1 MVTLDFYELA
11 VLPYSYFDL
20 AGLLNK
26 LSQAILNTI
35 LPATNVFT
43 AVWPYLGALA
53 FAFIIR
59 HFTFILDSIGLRQ
72 LSIPVF
78 EIVFPITFVEKAVWL
93 FEGAEA
99 VD

>member
-1 MVTLDFYELA
+1 
-11 VLPYSYFDL
+11 
-20 AGLLNK
+20 
-26 LSQAILNTI
+26 
-35 LPATNVFT
+35 
-43 AVWPYLGALA
+43 LGALA

-93 FEGAEA
+93 FEGAET